1 MALPG
6 GAARTR
12 RSRAPRIAVLLLG
25 LVAVLSTLFGA
36 PAPISA
42 EGGSGAAVAVVDGSP
57 TPGQSPVGTPAAS
70 AAPTESIAPGESV
83 APGQTPA
90 PGGGTAGPCPLPVP
104 LPTPPE
110 PNATPRPLPLCPAQL
125 SGNPVDLLA
134 WLFTPIF
141 QALFLGLA
149 AFYRLTGDIGIAI
162 ILLTLVIKT
171 ILVPLFRRQIVSQ
184 RRMQLIQPEIRAIQQ
199 KFKGNRQRIG
209 EETMRL
215 YRERGVNPAAGCL
228 PAVLQLFLLIPI
240 YQVVSQGLSAPDI
253 SSMLQ
258 VFGQPL
264 IDIACQTPGDPNVP
278 CINPTVA
285 WLGDLDAHRPEIL
298 FRIPGIDFGVSV
310 LALIAAF
317 LQLVQTRMM
326 TPHTNDPQTRSQQRI
341 FLILPLFSIIY
352 GSFLPAGLFLYW
364 IVFTAY
370 SIVQQYLIAGW
381 GALFPLFGWMP
392 GFARDHTPRF
402 PVPEAPPLKAES
414 GQSRDTSESRRSPSD
429 RAAGTIRPART
440 KARTS
445 RRGRRR

>member
-1 MALPG
+1 MILAF
-6 GAARTR
+6 A
-12 RSRAPRIAVLLLG
+12 ILLLG
-25 LVAVLSTLFGA
+25 AMLGA
-36 PAPISA
+36 PGYLAA
-42 EGGSGAAVAVVDGSP
+42 ETPAGGGGVAAVDGSP
-57 TPGQSPVGTPAAS
+57 SP
-70 AAPTESIAPGESV
+70 
-83 APGQTPA
+83 
-90 PGGGTAGPCPLPVP
+90 GGTAGSVSPAGTAPATPATSPAPGATADPGAATDPCPLPQP

-110 PNATPRPLPLCPAQL
+110 PGATPRPLPLCPAQL

-141 QALFLGLA
+141 QGLFLGLA

-162 ILLTLVIKT
+162 ILLTIVIKT

-184 RRMQLIQPEIRAIQQ
+184 RRMQLIQPEIRAVQQ
-199 KFKGNRQRIG
+199 KYKGNRQRIG

-215 YRERGVNPAAGCL
+215 YRERGINPAAGCL

-264 IDIACQTPGDPNVP
+264 LDIQCQDPGNPNVP
-278 CINPTVA
+278 CIDPTIR
-285 WLGDLDAHRPEIL
+285 WLGNLDAHVPEIL
-298 FRIPGIDFGVSV
+298 FRIPGINFGVSA
-310 LALIAAF
+310 LALIAAV
-317 LQLVQTRMM
+317 LQLIQTRMM
-326 TPHTNDPQTRSQQRI
+326 TPHTNDPQMRSQQRI

-381 GALFPLFGWMP
+381 GALFPLFGWNP
-392 GFARDHTPRF
+392 GFARDHRPRF
-402 PVPEAPPLKAES
+402 PVPEAPPPKAES
-414 GQSRDTSESRRSPSD
+414 GQRRETEEPRRSPSE